1 MNKIYKV
8 VWSKVKHCYVV
19 TSELAKRQTKGC
31 GARSL
36 RMATVSLGVAASLLC
51 SGAVFPIFGESVA
64 EAGSVGVVNKL
75 IMGDGLEWNG
85 STTAVTITA
94 DTIDTI
100 NNNINADPR
109 KHAYGNITY
118 TYGSEKFNAI
128 AERDVVS
135 FKVVD
140 GQLIE
145 CHDAPITV
153 IQQYPSAMDGYD
165 TNKDVSGYS
174 ITINNT
180 SDKLLY
186 AVYGGYSKEGNVSG
200 NSATITNGT
209 ITDSVYGGYTNGG
222 KVSNNTV
229 NLNGG
234 TVHKVYGGYTTG
246 GAAETNHVVMNG
258 GVVGIT
264 TTGGKTVFS
273 GGQLY
278 GAYSYNSSGNSGNV
292 TGNTVTIDK
301 GTVMADIYGGNTE
314 AKNNKS
320 GDAIKNIVTIN
331 GGTLAGDIYG
341 GYSRGDG
348 NPSGKVDGN
357 EVKIAGGVLNKAK
370 VEINGSNVETQG
382 VRFIYGGYTY
392 GNNGPSESTIA
403 YKNAV
408 TISGGTFNNNTEVTG
423 GYSNLFNAELN
434 TVNITKDFT
443 STVGDVTGGISV
455 YDTAKENTVTIAGG
469 IVSNVYG
476 GSGTV
481 AEKNSVNIT
490 GGTVNGG
497 SSNSGAVTNNKVT
510 VTGGAIN
517 DIIWGG
523 DSNGGDAKYNAVT
536 ISGDAKIVVE
546 GIMGGRSWN
555 SEATGN
561 TVTISGGSFEPE
573 SQDPPFNTISIT
585 AGVSNANKLTAK
597 DNVVNITGEVTGLDT
612 AEISGYNYNVTTH
625 SGNELHVGGTK
636 TYDSNGT
643 ATVSSSAAWQ
653 GKSSDGTV
661 NNKLKVV
668 SNFESIVLHN
678 VKWSTTLPVLEAT
691 KITNIGTLDITN
703 MQFDQTPSNGE
714 SMALLKAGNDLGA
727 SGAGIGLAYKDGST
741 EKTATSAEL
750 ATGVTFDSGA
760 LTDTAVNGV
769 SVTGTQS
776 KKVSLENS
784 NYEIRYAFSSTI
796 SGITI
801 ATDTFTSGGTA
812 RAFGSGDNLTGATIT
827 NKLAFSPTSKKNMAS
842 GTSMVI
848 LDATKAVAVSGA
860 TLPAFTAQTYK
871 EKFDDPISGKV
882 LTLSG
887 THTDTLALNTAKTQ
901 LIYTVGDKNV
911 ETAAFNGAV
920 DFSTGDAYYKADSQ
934 YKFGKTNVDAQK
946 LTFNETAE
954 ALTKGS
960 SMTLLSA
967 TNITAGTVTQPD
979 AATVAIKYGGDATN
993 GITFNATATG
1003 SVAVEESAVKF
1014 KVNTVEASKIDLSNW
1029 NGTPADVA
1037 TATSGW
1043 TLKAGE
1049 TIETGELAKAD
1060 LSGLKADETKTILTA
1075 SDTVVFT
1082 NDAITGKKK
1091 WKEDGTSIAETTHES
1106 GVVISAGE
1114 TTASGVK
1121 VNESNAHQ
1129 LIYHQGKN
1137 NVTAITLGEVTFN
1150 TAKTAR
1156 EFGNAYD
1163 LTTADI
1169 NATNFTIKDAATTAM
1184 NAGEEMIVLDAT
1196 DAIKKAD
1203 GTALKGFTDEP
1214 GSIAVDFTDEKVD
1227 GKELTFEGTHKDTLS
1242 LNDKKTQVVYKVGE
1256 KEVNKATF
1264 TGEVAWNDSDSEA
1277 YYTNDTSKYKIA
1289 ATNVDATNLKVTGKT
1304 TKALNNGDAMT
1315 LLSAEGMTATLTKDQ
1330 SEANKAASKISVN
1343 YSDTASGI
1351 AFGATATGAVEATDN
1366 AVNYKVTGVT
1376 LNRVDL
1382 AGWNGTT
1389 SSVPGG
1395 WAIGDGATINTDGLA
1410 APAVEPGNH
1419 VDILQNDTDNY
1430 FASATISGANTYQST
1445 DFKDEMNGVTL
1456 EGKQDKGVTLNSEKK
1471 HLIYAAGTKNT
1482 ASVSFGAVEWQKD
1495 ATLADAAAGY
1505 DFTNVSEIGTDKFDV
1520 TYAKPEDVAINDSM
1534 TLLKANE
1541 TLTAIVDEL
1550 KTSSY
1555 KNYEIAPGVLMDGS
1569 ITGTMS
1575 RSGNDVVFTAT
1586 ANQADKLTFTN
1597 VEWKDSG
1604 ALMTRP
1610 ANITFAGADV
1620 DTAKINFHNIQELAA
1635 NSRMT
1640 LVSDFGETVG
1650 TITGDTFTVGS
1661 GLQGEGA
1668 ASLSGTD
1675 LVFTAKTGAESLTPT
1690 EATHETVMAME
1701 AGTAVVAAGCEYV
1714 DSAVEGLGL
1723 VSNMAPDGTSTFA
1736 SMGGGVGRYKT
1747 GSHVDTHTWSAVVAV
1762 GSKRDHKKGNLEWG
1776 VFAEYGRGNYTLH
1789 DDNGGR
1795 GDGNTHYAG
1804 GGLLAKWTNKHDVYT
1819 EASFRM
1825 GRMSDSASNMLR
1837 DVLGNTYGYDV
1848 HANYFGGHVGL
1859 GKIYKVKGNKDLDV
1873 YGKFFYTR
1881 RNGVDFDAGGNHYS
1895 LDSVA
1900 SKLLRIG
1907 ARYGSND
1914 RKWNW
1919 YGGLAYEYEFGGESK
1934 GSVDGLAI
1942 RSASIKG
1949 ASVRGEIGV
1958 RLEATKTNPWK
1969 ADISIYGYG
1978 GKHRGIGGTVS
1989 VAYMF

>member
-145 CHDAPITV
+145 CHDAPI
-153 IQQYPSAMDGYD
+153 

-490 GGTVNGG
+490 GGTVNGTIYGG